1 MTATLMTELKKQL
14 ENVHAP
20 TDHWFISPWL
30 HTTHWHEY
38 VVGCGFSM
46 AQLHHSITLPQSNE
60 ANYKDLHV
68 IVEDY
73 FQGALALMDT
83 TDELVLQHLKSPDTA
98 KG

>member
-1 MTATLMTELKKQL
+1 
-14 ENVHAP
+14 
-20 TDHWFISPWL
+20 
-30 HTTHWHEY
+30 
-38 VVGCGFSM
+38 M